1 MPLDEIGF
9 ALPKTLL
16 VFNELLTG
24 LFGKKIKAWFSDKN
38 RGLQELIGRL
48 LRSYIFTDLYILS

>member
-24 LFGKKIKAWFSDKN
+24 LSGKKIKAWFRDKN

>member
-24 LFGKKIKAWFSDKN
+24 LSGRKIKV
-38 RGLQELIGRL
+38 GLVTK
-48 LRSYIFTDLYILS
+48 TDVFKSCSAGS

>member
-24 LFGKKIKAWFSDKN
+24 LSGKEIKAWFSDKN

>member
-24 LFGKKIKAWFSDKN
+24 LSGKKIKACFSDKN